1 LITRTYISDLPEFT
15 ITSTQESET
24 MPDDRGQS
32 DGPNIILIL
41 NDDMGFSDIGC
52 YGGEI
57 ETPNLDRLA
66 ANGLRYSQ
74 FYNTARCS
82 PSRASLLTGL
92 HPHQTGIGILTY
104 STGPE
109 GYAGN
114 LNKRCVT
121 IAEVLR
127 GSGYRTY
134 LSGKWHIASS
144 LTAPTDAWPL
154 QRGFDEFY
162 GTIIGAGSFY
172 NPNTL
177 TRGNKNVEHEA
188 ERDPA
193 FFYTDAISDQAAR
206 YIREHNERDSSQPF
220 FLYVAY
226 TAPHWPLH
234 AHEEDIVKYKGRF
247 DNGWDQLREERLRR
261 LVGSGLIH
269 PSWQLTDRDP
279 TQPPWSEADNR
290 DWRLRCMEVYAAQ
303 IDRMDQGI
311 GRILEALEET
321 GQFKETLIIF
331 LSDNGGC
338 AEDIPPGVTARE
350 LVDDLMIAKAATRN
364 GEPVRFGNLP
374 EIMPGGEDTYQSY
387 GTAWANLSNSP
398 FRLYKHWVHEGGIAT
413 PFILHWP
420 NGIEEGGAL
429 RHHPGQ
435 LPDVMATILELTQA
449 QYPVTYNGND
459 ILPCEGKSL
468 VRSFSTDSNGED
480 RGPLFWEHEGNA
492 AVRVGKWKLVRKY
505 PGPWELYDMEADRTE
520 MHDLATEHPERVAEM
535 RTQYD
540 EWAQRCGVIPREKI
554 LELMKTQPTIA
565 FWEEEDS
572 S

>member
-1 LITRTYISDLPEFT
+1 MGDND
-15 ITSTQESET
+15 TQ
-24 MPDDRGQS
+24 RR
-32 DGPNIILIL
+32 PNIILIL

-114 LNKRCVT
+114 LNKSCVT

-144 LTAPTDAWPL
+144 LQEPSDAWPL

-177 TRGNKNVEHEA
+177 TRGNENVEHEA
-188 ERDPA
+188 EQNPS
-193 FFYTDAISDQAAR
+193 FFYTDAISDQAAA
-206 YIREHNERDSSQPF
+206 YIREHKDQKPSEPF

-234 AHEEDIVKYKGRF
+234 AHDEDIAKYKGRF
-247 DNGWDQLREERLRR
+247 DNGWNQLREERLRR
-261 LVGSGLIH
+261 LVGSGLID
-269 PSWQLTDRDP
+269 PSWELTDRDP
-279 TQPPWSEADNR
+279 TQPPWKEADNR

-311 GRILEALEET
+311 GRILAALEET
-321 GQFKETLIIF
+321 DQFRDTLIIF

-338 AEDIPPGVTARE
+338 AEDIPAGVTARE
-350 LVDDLMIAKAATRN
+350 LVDELMIAKATTRN
-364 GEPVRFGNLP
+364 GEPVRFGNYP

-413 PFILHWP
+413 PLILHWP
-420 NGIEEGGAL
+420 NGIKEGGAL
-429 RHHPGQ
+429 RHYPGQ
-435 LPDVMATILELTQA
+435 LPDVMATILELTRA
-449 QYPVTYNGND
+449 EYPAKFNGNE
-459 ILPCEGKSL
+459 ILPCEGESL
-468 VRSFSTDSNGED
+468 VHSFSRDGVGDD

-520 MHDLATEHPERVAEM
+520 MHDLAAEHPERVTEM
-535 RTQYD
+535 KAQYD
-540 EWAQRCGVIPREKI
+540 AWAQRCGVLPREKI
-554 LELMKTQPTIA
+554 LELMKAQPTTA
-565 FWEEEDS
+565 FWEEEES
-572 S
+572 N